1 MLALLFISVELLP
14 VLMKLLLNFSP
25 PSTYDRLSSLRDDGD
40 VSVEEL
46 QQEARREVEQAQQ
59 ELLVLAEK
67 ERVDRQK
74 AAILARRR
82 TAPRVVAA
90 APAPDAAAS
99 EPVRDPAPVP
109 SRRMWDTSPIR
120 LARSAAGRTV
130 RSVRRRPAGRVSA

>member
-1 MLALLFISVELLP
+1 VELLP

-25 PSTYDRLSSLRDDGD
+25 PTTYDRLSSLRDDGD

-46 QQEARREVEQAQQ
+46 QQEARREVERAQQ

-67 ERVDRQK
+67 ERVDRQR

-82 TAPRVVAA
+82 TAPRVVSSPVAEPAA
-90 APAPDAAAS
+90 SEPAAS
-99 EPVRDPAPVP
+99 EPVPP
-109 SRRMWDTSPIR
+109 RRMWDTSPIR

-130 RSVRRRPAGRVSA
+130 RSVRRRPAGRVPA